1 MSKEKPAA
9 GDVDSDYFENE
20 AEPESVLSDGADRII
35 NRIEEHHS
43 TGPELVG
50 ADMDADWQSASDV
63 GDEAV
68 GGHAPTP
75 DQDEVDAIGRALG
88 VEQDEDEEVRTHEE
102 ILDGRDRERWE
113 LDRRSA
119 DDESDAS
126 G

>member
-9 GDVDSDYFENE
+9 DDGDSEYFEDE
-20 AEPESVLSDGADRII
+20 VEPESALSDGADRIL
-35 NRIEEHHS
+35 NRIEEHHA

-50 ADMDADWQSASDV
+50 ADMDADWQSAGSV

-88 VEQDEDEEVRTHEE
+88 VEQDEDEEVRTHDE
-102 ILDGRDRERWE
+102 ILDERDRERWE

-119 DDESDAS
+119 DEATEAS